1 MQAFVLFPKPALDQI
16 PNHGNQFVQAGPLR
30 RHFRLVANR
39 DEQFPVL
46 FDLKNEFI
54 LHALIAWLTN

>member
-1 MQAFVLFPKPALDQI
+1 
-16 PNHGNQFVQAGPLR
+16 LR